1 MIKTKIKII
10 CIKSLIFLTL
20 ACTFTKASESFIS
33 VKVNNEIITNYDIQQ
48 EVKYLT
54 ALNNDFQKLDE
65 AQILKVAKDSLIR
78 EKIKTNEIL
87 KHFILNK
94 SDDLV
99 NDFVKNFYTKLNFE
113 NEIAFTNYLETFDL
127 KLADIQNKFE
137 IEMLWNEVIKK
148 KFSGKININQE
159 FLKKKIK
166 NEKLSEKSLTQY
178 DLSEILF
185 KSNNL
190 SKLTDMSNTIKNDI
204 NINGFKNAANIY
216 SISDTAKFGG
226 KIGWINE
233 SQLSKNIVEIIKI
246 LKINEISNP
255 IETQGGYLILKIND
269 KREESVQINEEDILK
284 NLINYEYQRQ
294 YNQLSRVYYNKIKL
308 NSQISE

>member
-99 NDFVKNFYTKLNFE
+99 NDFLKHYKRQIILHKLYMQKNK
-113 NEIAFTNYLETFDL
+113 
-127 KLADIQNKFE
+127 
-137 IEMLWNEVIKK
+137 
-148 KFSGKININQE
+148 
-159 FLKKKIK
+159 
-166 NEKLSEKSLTQY
+166 
-178 DLSEILF
+178 
-185 KSNNL
+185 
-190 SKLTDMSNTIKNDI
+190 
-204 NINGFKNAANIY
+204 
-216 SISDTAKFGG
+216 
-226 KIGWINE
+226 
-233 SQLSKNIVEIIKI
+233 
-246 LKINEISNP
+246 
-255 IETQGGYLILKIND
+255 
-269 KREESVQINEEDILK
+269 
-284 NLINYEYQRQ
+284 
-294 YNQLSRVYYNKIKL
+294 
-308 NSQISE
+308 

>member
-1 MIKTKIKII
+1 MK
-10 CIKSLIFLTL
+10 LLL
-20 ACTFTKASESFIS
+20 
-33 VKVNNEIITNYDIQQ
+33 IQQ

-113 NEIAFTNYLETFDL
+113 NEIAFANYLETFDL

-246 LKINEISNP
+246 LEINEISNP